1 MNPPLFAQ
9 LKHWRRMMLV
19 LLFCCPYSLHAAN
32 TLVVGSKTTVDG
44 GGTTKNR
51 GPSADGN
58 ATSMFTAGANQ
69 IVIAHSGGLQYS
81 NLKLQ
86 LQADTAGNGNTG
98 AIYCA
103 PGGMGGPITLES
115 HFVKAPYSYGGHQLF
130 KTNMTGLYF
139 TMRMY
144 NIYSYATTSTDD
156 IYIGDAAQQSLN
168 LRSTSCASSLGWYL
182 QLGGIVANIDISFY
196 NDATFDPDAT
206 GSISLLSDTS
216 YHYSLKNL
224 SPGGGLVTHTIYQ
237 SYNLANITLSTPTCS
252 SAILAG
258 NTVSKGDTVALGEY
272 SPKEIID
279 GVAGIPFAINLQN
292 CYRVTNVEL
301 KMTTG
306 APAMSATLLGNSLT
320 ANAANGVG
328 VEIKGQSNSHY
339 AEVTLIPN
347 DANSVY
353 KDYVNTA
360 DTSNGIIGSGA
371 SGTAAN
377 QTLNFV
383 ATLKQDNNQ
392 QIRGGDFKA
401 TAVFSI
407 TYP

>member
-1 MNPPLFAQ
+1 
-9 LKHWRRMMLV
+9 MLV

-168 LRSTSCASSLGWYL
+168 LRSTTCASSLG
-182 QLGGIVANIDISFY
+182 GIKRLAASLLTSTSAFITMPLLTLIQP
-196 NDATFDPDAT
+196 ATSHWSAIPAT
-206 GSISLLSDTS
+206 ITHSRISL
-216 YHYSLKNL
+216 
-224 SPGGGLVTHTIYQ
+224 P
-237 SYNLANITLSTPTCS
+237 A
-252 SAILAG
+252 A
-258 NTVSKGDTVALGEY
+258 AL
-272 SPKEIID
+272 
-279 GVAGIPFAINLQN
+279 
-292 CYRVTNVEL
+292 
-301 KMTTG
+301 
-306 APAMSATLLGNSLT
+306 
-320 ANAANGVG
+320 
-328 VEIKGQSNSHY
+328 
-339 AEVTLIPN
+339 
-347 DANSVY
+347 
-353 KDYVNTA
+353 
-360 DTSNGIIGSGA
+360 
-371 SGTAAN
+371 
-377 QTLNFV
+377 
-383 ATLKQDNNQ
+383 
-392 QIRGGDFKA
+392 
-401 TAVFSI
+401 
-407 TYP
+407 